1 MDKRTIAGIII
12 AVALGIFPAAAF
24 FSFLRTTQENG
35 ETLQGF
41 RMQFPVMGTIA
52 GFTLYTK
59 NHQTFLDG
67 CAAGKQAFEKVVKIA
82 NLYDASSELSRL
94 NATAANGEFQCSDT
108 MWRLLMRAEKAFIE
122 SNGKFDITVKPLMDL
137 WGFYRKQQHRPTDAE
152 IRTALQ
158 KSGFE
163 KLHFDR
169 QHKRVK
175 FSVPGMAIDLGG
187 IAKGYAADL
196 AAEAIQKKGITRG
209 VIDLGGNLK
218 LLPEVP
224 PGKKCYTV
232 GIRNPAKKSEL
243 LPEKLQLYGGM
254 AVASSGDY
262 ERFTILDGQRFGH
275 IIDPGT
281 GCPEAFPAVTVVSRS
296 ALDADIFS
304 TSCYLGKNT
313 VARKLQKLYPDL
325 QVYFFPADK

>member
-1 MDKRTIAGIII
+1 MDKRTFAGIII
-12 AVALGIFPAAAF
+12 AVALGIFPAAAI
-24 FSFLRTTQENG
+24 FSFLRAEQRNE
-35 ETLQGF
+35 EPLQGF

-52 GFTLYTK
+52 GFTLYAK
-59 NHQTFLDG
+59 NYQAFLDG

-94 NATAANGEFQCSDT
+94 NSMAADGEFQCSEA
-108 MWRLLMRAEKAFIE
+108 MWFLLMRAEKSFIE
-122 SNGKFDITVKPLMDL
+122 SDGKFDITVKPLMDL
-137 WGFYRKQQHRPTDAE
+137 WGFYQKQHRRPTDAE
-152 IRTALQ
+152 IKAVQQ
-158 KSGFE
+158 KIGFD

-169 QHKRVK
+169 QRKTVK

-196 AAEAIQKKGITRG
+196 AAEAIRNAGITRG

-218 LLPEVP
+218 LLPELP

-232 GIRNPAKKSEL
+232 GIRNPAKKDEL
-243 LPEKLQLYGGM
+243 LPQKLKLPGGV

-262 ERFTILDGQRFGH
+262 ERFTVLDGQRFGH
-275 IIDPGT
+275 IIDPASGR
-281 GCPEAFPAVTVVSRS
+281 PEAFPAVTVISRS

-304 TSCYLGKNT
+304 TSCYLGKST
-313 VARKLQKLYPDL
+313 IARKLQKLYPDL
-325 QVYFFPADK
+325 RVHFFPADK